1 MTTTE
6 QIVSILYRLVNGSAL
21 AAAVSGSI
29 YTAEDRPA
37 DSVLEDI
44 TIGVVGNRPSQFQRG
59 TAYVNIY
66 VPKTRKGDALI
77 RNRERID
84 AIEPVVALLLEH
96 VLTSEYHF
104 DLVDQRVQEVQGIDQ
119 HCIINELSF
128 TFVNF

>member
-6 QIVSILYRLVNGSAL
+6 QIVSILYRLLNGSAL
-21 AAAVSGSI
+21 AAAVSGGI

-37 DSVLEDI
+37 DSKLEDI
-44 TIGVVGNRPSQFQRG
+44 TIGVPANRPRQFQRG

-66 VPKTRKGDALI
+66 VPKARKGDQLI

-84 AIEPVVALLLEH
+84 PLETEAGRLLGK
-96 VLTSEYHF
+96 VTTSDYHF
-104 DLVDQRVQEVQGIDQ
+104 ELVSQTTREVPGIDQ

-128 TFVNF
+128 TIVNF